1 MMNNH
6 VPHLRARRARLWAIS
21 ACLLL
26 WNSAG
31 AVVVF
36 CLVGAESLP
45 DTVARVKAS
54 IVGVGTYQRTGRPP
68 ARLLGTG
75 FVVADGRHVLT
86 NAHVVPT
93 LPYEREQASLVVFVC
108 SGADADL
115 RV

>member
-21 ACLLL
+21 AWLLL

-31 AVVVF
+31 AAEATR
-36 CLVGAESLP
+36 LVGAESLP

-54 IVGVGTYQRTGRPP
+54 IVGVGTYQRTSRPP

-75 FVVADGRHVLT
+75 FVVADGRHVLPIAQKKPTQPKERKQT
-86 NAHVVPT
+86 NQ
-93 LPYEREQASLVVFVC
+93 EENDS
-108 SGADADL
+108 SSADPE
-115 RV
+115 